1 MRGKALGLV
10 KAWCPSVGECQV
22 REMGVGNGSGWV
34 SGQAGDEMGVG
45 FRGEMRKWN
54 KIWKINKENI

>member
-1 MRGKALGLV
+1 
-10 KAWCPSVGECQV
+10 
-22 REMGVGNGSGWV
+22 MGVGNGSGWV

-54 KIWKINKENI
+54 KI